1 LLPVLSCP
9 TSLGFSRILREV
21 ENQNMK
27 EKKAPKKERKREE
40 KSPKTEP
47 LKTKFKPSKKLLKI
61 DLKSRKTEN
70 ENRTNQEPKNVS

>member
-1 LLPVLSCP
+1 LFLLPVPSCP

-21 ENQNMK
+21 ENQKMK

-40 KSPKTEP
+40 KARKNEV
-47 LKTKFKPSKKLLKI
+47 LKTKVEPSEKQPKI

-70 ENRTNQEPKNVS
+70 ENRAD